1 MLLEISLVL
10 MVFLFIASCYV
21 IWNLTTKQE
30 MLEDWIEDFI
40 QSVEKINFDLKQV
53 DYKGSF
59 EADDEVGTIFE
70 QIKEIIK
77 QLDKFKT
84 YKFQSNY

>member
-10 MVFLFIASCYV
+10 MVFLLIASCYV

-77 QLDKFKT
+77 QLDKFKGEE
-84 YKFQSNY
+84 

>member
-10 MVFLFIASCYV
+10 MVFLLIASCYV

-30 MLEDWIEDFI
+30 MLEDWVEDFI

-77 QLDKFKT
+77 QLDKFKGEE
-84 YKFQSNY
+84 

>member
-1 MLLEISLVL
+1 MLLEISFVL
-10 MVFLFIASCYV
+10 LLLSFIASCYV

-40 QSVEKINFDLKQV
+40 QSVEKVDFDLKQA
-53 DYKGSF
+53 DYRGSF
-59 EADDEVGTIFE
+59 EADDEVGTIFK

-77 QLDKFKT
+77 QLDKFKGVE
-84 YKFQSNY
+84 